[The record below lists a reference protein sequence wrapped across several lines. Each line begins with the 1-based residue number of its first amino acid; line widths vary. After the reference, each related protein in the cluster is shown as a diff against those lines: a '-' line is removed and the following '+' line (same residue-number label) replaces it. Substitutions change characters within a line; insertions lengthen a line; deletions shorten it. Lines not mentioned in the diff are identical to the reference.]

1 MLLDAAPRGALPS
14 LLLLAAGA
22 WAGRHRTLC
31 PQVRDGDVAFAVDV
45 SAPRWRARALN
56 ANRTYC
62 GAGGAVRGA
71 RKLFSVGMPATG
83 ADGAVA
89 RFLAARKLRVR
100 AADESFLSRAVDVK
114 RRDRDATFFDGAAGA
129 DAFAARARR
138 QLGAFDAAAGLAL
151 SQFAHELLSVWPDG
165 LVVASARNVTAWLAA
180 ARDFPGPGAE
190 DRAAALLFG
199 AAGFD
204 AYLAAKRYVDFY
216 AALLR
221 RVPCCQLLVVDVGD
235 AAWEARLGAFLKRRG
250 AAS

>member
-1 MLLDAAPRGALPS
+1 MVLAAPRIALPS

-31 PQVRDGDVAFAVDV
+31 SQVRDGDVAFAVDV

-100 AADESFLSRAVDVK
+100 AEGDGAFLSRAVDVK

-129 DAFAARARR
+129 DAFGARARR

-180 ARDFPGPGAE
+180 ARDFPWPGAE